1 MFCNAVIS
9 SFFQALK
16 ILASLKKGFC
26 LHENKQAKI
35 SQFCDYAIA
44 NILPPLPP
52 KKTLILFLK
61 LILFRWH
68 YWLLYLE
75 LYFVVLAAVMACE
88 RDKILLQNELRL
100 FGTEMNIRNVVLYLH
115 YDDMDRAGLWM
126 YVAMLLYWNV
136 LLKIQDCV
144 RFSVNGLCIVTDT
157 NQCFISKTECH
168 RFCGR

>member
-1 MFCNAVIS
+1 MRI
-9 SFFQALK
+9 
-16 ILASLKKGFC
+16 
-26 LHENKQAKI
+26 NKQKSVSSVI
-35 SQFCDYAIA
+35 M
-44 NILPPLPP
+44 ILLTSCPPPP
-52 KKTLILFLK
+52 QKKTVILFLK

-75 LYFVVLAAVMACE
+75 LYFVVLAAVMACK

-126 YVAMLLYWNV
+126 YMAMLLYWNV

-144 RFSVNGLCIVTDT
+144 RFNVNGLCIVTDT
-157 NQCFISKTECH
+157 NQCFISNPETFCPPECH
-168 RFCGR
+168 RFGGK